1 MNKSSGFK
9 SLLIYLLISACIVGG
24 LIFLLS
30 SLGNGDDEKDY
41 SEIMSYFDDLRV
53 SEFDLDLGSGE
64 LTYKLD
70 GEDKEYEYTVPNVSL
85 FVNEVLGSDAENY
98 RKQYNAK
105 NPDNPLVCNL
115 EPIKDN
121 SLLIS
126 LLPTL
131 ILLGVMIAFFVIT
144 MKSAGGGGKLN
155 SFSKTNAKMN
165 LDPNKKVL
173 ISVCL

>member
-70 GEDKEYEYTVPNVSL
+70 GEDKEYE
-85 FVNEVLGSDAENY
+85 
-98 RKQYNAK
+98 
-105 NPDNPLVCNL
+105 
-115 EPIKDN
+115 
-121 SLLIS
+121 
-126 LLPTL
+126 
-131 ILLGVMIAFFVIT
+131 
-144 MKSAGGGGKLN
+144 
-155 SFSKTNAKMN
+155 
-165 LDPNKKVL
+165 
-173 ISVCL
+173 